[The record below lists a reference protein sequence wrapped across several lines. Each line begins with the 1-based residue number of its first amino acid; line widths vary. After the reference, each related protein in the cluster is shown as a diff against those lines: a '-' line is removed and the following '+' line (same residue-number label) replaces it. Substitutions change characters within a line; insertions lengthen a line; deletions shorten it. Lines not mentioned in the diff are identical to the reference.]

1 MKNIIFDFGNVI
13 IRYDEDNIISK
24 FTNDPKEIEFIK
36 NEIINS
42 PEWIGNGLM
51 DTGFISHEDA
61 ASLINDRTN
70 NKYNE
75 LVNIFL
81 QNYQK
86 YMILNENV
94 INIIKLLK
102 EKGYKIYMLSN
113 TNELTY
119 NNFIYKIKDLFDGLV
134 LSYEINMIKPYNG
147 IYNYLLNKYNLKPEE
162 SLFIDDRLDNMET
175 ANKLGI
181 NGRKIIPNSEDDI
194 KQVLKEYGVLN
205 D

>member
-13 IRYDEDNIISK
+13 IRFDEDNIISK